1 MARGTRLARW
11 QAARC
16 TGRGAISLSPRAH
29 SAALLVILAVCA
41 WPLAAHAAADCPQP
55 FKVTFAVEWH
65 GMSAGTSILELVR
78 QGPDEWTY
86 KSSNT
91 ARGLFRLALPDTIT
105 QVSHFK
111 IEDSTVLPLTYVGDD
126 GSSDTRRDVSLR
138 FDWDAKR
145 VTGTAENSPV
155 DQPITPGVQ
164 DSLSV
169 QVALMCALARGDV
182 PASFR
187 LIDKDEVKEY
197 QYTREGE
204 AKLDTA
210 VGKLDTVIYRS
221 QKAGSSRY
229 TRLWIAPSLG
239 YLPVRAEQAKRDKRE
254 LQLTIRAVTPPQ
266 GAAVPTASSASH

>member
-1 MARGTRLARW
+1 
-11 QAARC
+11 
-16 TGRGAISLSPRAH
+16 LSPRAR
-29 SAALLVILAVCA
+29 SAASLVILAVCA
-41 WPLAAHAAADCPQP
+41 WPAAAHAAECPQP

-65 GMSAGTSILELVR
+65 GMNAGTSILELVR

-111 IEDSTVLPLTYVGDD
+111 IADGQVMPLTYVGED
-126 GSSDTRRDVSLR
+126 GSSDTRRDVSLH
-138 FDWDAKR
+138 FDWEAKR
-145 VTGTAENSPV
+145 VTGTAENRPV

-210 VGKLDTVIYRS
+210 VGKLDTVIFRS

-266 GAAVPTASSASH
+266 GAAAPTASGASR